1 MKPRTQGDITV
12 SNFLTSSST
21 FSPVRRPRARFLV
34 SLGLVAAMGLA
45 AGCGTE
51 PPPPP
56 TGRVERGAV
65 VTKVSASGS
74 LAAVKEQNLG
84 FPKGGKLTQVMVRVG
99 DRVQSGQVL
108 AQLDDFALRQT
119 LNQLQGQLNSQQ
131 ALFGKIVNATTVEGA
146 QATLDQARQI
156 LSATQNQVDAQLNAD
171 QAMIDQARKQLDFDN
186 FQLDKAQDQ
195 LRADQNSC
203 AATGGIPYN
212 PPAPTPGGGAVGG
225 PNGPGSS
232 VGVGPGYAGLDNPAK
247 VGPVEAGVNGRNG
260 TGPGG
265 GGGNG
270 NPACNRIPQDQTNV
284 ANAKRAV
291 LTDKAEL
298 TNAQQKLNV
307 DRSLGLVSIE
317 NARQSVVTAQN
328 SLDAAIADRPFD
340 VDNQVALVAGV
351 QAQVAAAQ
359 RDVDN
364 TTLRAPVAGTV
375 SVINGTVGEFV
386 QQSSGVSPLAP
397 GVNASIPGLSGVTSS
412 SSSTLGNPATG
423 ASRPGGTQFMVLDD
437 VNTFQVIVPF
447 EESDAAKVAPNQ
459 KVNVTFD
466 AIPELTRLGTVVSVA
481 PSGSNISSVIN
492 YYVTVVL
499 NEVDPRLKAGQT
511 AQARV
516 ITNEVEDVLTVPN
529 SAVRK
534 RGDQSTVT
542 ILDANGAQQ
551 QIRFQAGLIGDD
563 RTQVI
568 SGLREGQQVILR
580 EGT

>member
-1 MKPRTQGDITV
+1 
-12 SNFLTSSST
+12 
-21 FSPVRRPRARFLV
+21 
-34 SLGLVAAMGLA
+34 
-45 AGCGTE
+45 
-51 PPPPP
+51 
-56 TGRVERGAV
+56 
-65 VTKVSASGS
+65 
-74 LAAVKEQNLG
+74 
-84 FPKGGKLTQVMVRVG
+84 
-99 DRVQSGQVL
+99 VL

-119 LNQLQGQLNSQQ
+119 LNQLQGQLNAQQ

-146 QATLDQARQI
+146 QDTLNQARQI
-156 LSATQNQVDAQLNAD
+156 LSATEKSVDAQLDAD
-171 QAMIDQARKQLDFDN
+171 QAAIDQARKQLDFDN
-186 FQLDKAQDQ
+186 FQLDKAQEQ

-203 AATGGIPYN
+203 AATGGVPYS

-225 PNGPGSS
+225 QNGPGSS
-232 VGVGPGYAGLDNPAK
+232 VGVGPGYVGVENPAK
-247 VGPVEAGVNGRNG
+247 VGPVEAGANGRNNG

-265 GGGNG
+265 GGGGGG
-270 NPACNRIPQDQTNV
+270 NSACNRIAQDQTNV
-284 ANAKRAV
+284 ANAKRTV
-291 LTDKAEL
+291 LADKSEL
-298 TNAQQKLNV
+298 SAAQQRLNV
-307 DRSLGLVSIE
+307 DRANGLVSIE
-317 NARQSVVTAQN
+317 NARQSVITAEN
-328 SLDAAIADRPFD
+328 SLEAALADRPFD
-340 VDNQVALVAGV
+340 IDNQVALVSGL

-364 TTLRAPVAGTV
+364 TTLRAPVSGTV
-375 SVINGTVGEFV
+375 SVINGIVGEFV

-397 GVNASIPGLSGVTSS
+397 GVDSSIPGLSGVTSS

-437 VNTFQVIVPF
+437 VNTFQVVVPF

-466 AIPELTRLGTVVSVA
+466 AIPDLTRQGTVVSVA

-542 ILDANGAQQ
+542 ILDANGAQHQ
-551 QIRFQAGLIGDD
+551 VRFQPGLIGDD

-580 EGT
+580 EGA